1 MGELMAF
8 LLPVIIVLTV
18 KHSDS
23 WMHSLRYFGLGISDP
38 GHGVPEFIS
47 VGYVDSH
54 PITTYDS
61 VTRQKEPRAPWMAE
75 NLAPDHWERGTQLL
89 RGLQQTFKVELKRL
103 QRHYNHSGSHTYQGM
118 TGCELLEDGSTTG
131 FLQYAY
137 DGQDF
142 LIFSKD
148 TLSWLAVDN
157 VAHTIK
163 RAWEADQHELQH
175 QKNWLE
181 EECIAWLKRFLE
193 YGKDTLQRTEPPLV
207 RVNRKETFPGVTT
220 LFCKAHGFYP
230 PEIYMT
236 WMKNGEEIVQE
247 MDYGDILPS
256 GDGTYQMWAS
266 VELDP
271 QSSNLYSCHV
281 EHCGVHMVL
290 QVPQETLQA
299 RREWGPIFNI
309 LKEKNFQPRISYP
322 AKLSFTMEYYAAIK
336 NDELMS
342 FVGTWMKLDIIILSK
357 LSQGQKTK
365 HCMFSLIGGN

>member
-1 MGELMAF
+1 
-8 LLPVIIVLTV
+8 VLFHFGT
-18 KHSDS
+18 
-23 WMHSLRYFGLGISDP
+23 HSLRYFGLGISDP

-54 PITTYDS
+54 LITTYDS

-157 VAHTIK
+157 VAN
-163 RAWEADQHELQH
+163 QHELHYQRRRMYGLA
-175 QKNWLE
+175 KE
-181 EECIAWLKRFLE
+181 IRE
-193 YGKDTLQRTEPPLV
+193 YGKDTLREQPPLV

-290 QVPQETLQA
+290 QVPQESETIPLVMKAISGSIVLVIVLAGVGVLQNGA
-299 RREWGPIFNI
+299 IY
-309 LKEKNFQPRISYP
+309 LP
-322 AKLSFTMEYYAAIK
+322 AP
-336 NDELMS
+336 D
-342 FVGTWMKLDIIILSK
+342 
-357 LSQGQKTK
+357 
-365 HCMFSLIGGN
+365 